1 MHKRK
6 AAFDSLR
13 AAGFN
18 GEAGPGPDRSEAGYG
33 SLGTL
38 PSPATERNEKF
49 AQCVDGVGIF
59 LAFMTIIGSLL
70 FGLRAWL
77 PHTAQ

>member
-18 GEAGPGPDRSEAGYG
+18 EKPALALTALRPDMEALECCLARPMSAMKN
-33 SLGTL
+33 SLI
-38 PSPATERNEKF
+38 AWM
-49 AQCVDGVGIF
+49 VGIF
-59 LAFMTIIGSLL
+59 LAFITVIGSLL